1 MRRWLALLTLWLEL
15 GAMGGKR
22 PDLPSI
28 TDKAFIEECV
38 RSHNDYRAKV
48 SPAASNMRYM
58 TWDAALARTAR
69 AWANKCLFKHNIHLK
84 KKYQCH
90 PNFTSVGEN
99 IWLGSHQIFS
109 VIGAIATWYNEV
121 RFYTF
126 DTRKCTKVCGHY
138 TQVVWDHSYK
148 VGCAVAFCKKV
159 GAIKNAALFVCN
171 YSPGGNSPRR
181 PYTKGA
187 SCSKCAKE
195 DTCENKLCIRL
206 VFMCLFIGYPRWYPP
221 WEFRIVCDEACIAV
235 AVLRPS
241 VMFLAFIAVYFIKKR
256 FVNMH
261 MST

>member
-1 MRRWLALLTLWLEL
+1 MRWWLALLALWPAL
-15 GAMGGKR
+15 GTAGGKR
-22 PDLPSI
+22 PVFPSI

-48 SPAASNMRYM
+48 APPASNMRYM

-69 AWANKCLFKHNIHLK
+69 AWAHKCRFEHNIYLE

-90 PNFTSVGEN
+90 PNFTTLGEN
-99 IWLGSHQIFS
+99 IWVGSHHIFTPT
-109 VIGAIATWYNEV
+109 GAVRSWYNEV
-121 RFYTF
+121 NFYTF
-126 DTRKCTKVCGHY
+126 ETRKCTKMCGHY
-138 TQVVWDHSYK
+138 TQVRAMCGGIFSIVHRRK
-148 VGCAVAFCKKV
+148 L
-159 GAIKNAALFVCN
+159 LFFLC
-171 YSPGGNSPRR
+171 SGNFPRR

-187 SCSKCAKE
+187 PCSKCAKE

-206 VFMCLFIGYPRWYPP
+206 VFVCLFVDYPRWHPP

-235 AVLRPS
+235 AVVRPS
-241 VMFLAFIAVYFIKKR
+241 VMFLAFIAAYFIKKR

>member
-1 MRRWLALLTLWLEL
+1 MRWWWLVLLALWPVAGT
-15 GAMGGKR
+15 AGGKR
-22 PDLPSI
+22 PVLPSI
-28 TDKAFIEECV
+28 ADEAFIEECV
-38 RSHNDYRAKV
+38 RGHNDCRAKV
-48 SPAASNMRYM
+48 APAASNMRYM

-69 AWANKCLFKHNIHLK
+69 AWANKCRFQHNTHLK
-84 KKYQCH
+84 NKYQCH
-90 PNFTSVGEN
+90 PNFTSIGEN
-99 IWLGSHQIFS
+99 IWLGSHQMFT
-109 VIGAIATWYNEV
+109 VVGAIGAWYNEV

-126 DTRKCTKVCGHY
+126 ETRKCTKVCGHY

-159 GAIKNAALFVCN
+159 GGINNAALFVCN
-171 YSPGGNSPRR
+171 YAPGGNFPRR

-195 DTCENKLCIRL
+195 DTCENKLCS
-206 VFMCLFIGYPRWYPP
+206 YPRWNPP

-241 VMFLAFIAVYFIKKR
+241 VMFLAFIAAYFIKKR